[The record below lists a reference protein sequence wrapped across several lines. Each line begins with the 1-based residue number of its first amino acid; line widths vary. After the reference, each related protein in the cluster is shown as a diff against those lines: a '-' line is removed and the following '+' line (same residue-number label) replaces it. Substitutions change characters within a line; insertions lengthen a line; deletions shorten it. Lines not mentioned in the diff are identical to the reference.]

1 MESRRMKLFISMV
14 VKFGLGFLMIGL
26 ILFVCAGS
34 LYYINGWIFIIALAS
49 PMMIFGIVLLIKDPE
64 TLARRLKS
72 KESDRSQRKNIAA
85 GGVMFIAAF
94 VLSGLDYRFGWSKAP
109 FAVTMS
115 ALAVMLIGYALFVAV
130 ILQNAYASRV
140 VEVSDNQKIITTG
153 LYAVVR
159 HPMYVASILV
169 FVSMPLVL
177 GSYFAL
183 LPMLFYP
190 VIIVRRIINEE
201 ELLMQ
206 ELAGYKDYTEKVPY
220 RLLPYIW

>member
-1 MESRRMKLFISMV
+1 MKNSRLKLLINMV
-14 VKFGLGFLMIGL
+14 IKFGLGFLAMGF
-26 ILFVCAGS
+26 ILFACAGS
-34 LYYINGWIFIIALAS
+34 LSYTNGWIFIIALAS
-49 PMMIFGIVLLIKDPE
+49 PMMLFGIALLIKDPE

-72 KESDRSQRKNIAA
+72 KEPDRSQRKNIAA

-109 FAVTMS
+109 LAVTIS
-115 ALAVMLIGYALFVAV
+115 ALAVMLVGYALFVAV

-140 VEVSDNQKIITTG
+140 VEVSDDQKVITTG
-153 LYAVVR
+153 LYAFVR

-190 VIIVRRIINEE
+190 AIIVRRIISEE
-201 ELLMQ
+201 ALLMQ
-206 ELAGYKDYTEKVPY
+206 KLAGYKAYTEKVLY
-220 RLLPYIW
+220 RLLPFIW